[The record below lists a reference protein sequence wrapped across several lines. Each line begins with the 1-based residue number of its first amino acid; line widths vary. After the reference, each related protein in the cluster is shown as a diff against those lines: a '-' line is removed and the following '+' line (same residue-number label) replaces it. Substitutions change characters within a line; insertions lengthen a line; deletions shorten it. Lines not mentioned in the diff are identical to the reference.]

1 MPLRPGEEAKLA
13 PAEEQQLL
21 EKLRREREAK
31 AAAALQS
38 AVQRLS
44 ATMVEMDLTDVHA
57 EAKRLSKSD
66 TVLASSPTD
75 AQVALVL
82 NAIMRSCCP
91 PSSKDTPSKGKGGG
105 KKQSNSVRAAAAKV
119 TEGEP
124 PQGTA
129 VRKALKANAHLLA
142 EVMKGKGEAGQF
154 ALLRAFQ
161 SWVLS
166 PQGVNALEHAA
177 KCIEILYDKDL
188 AEEETL
194 KSYWASLSAQRVG
207 EDAELAASEVAA
219 TATAAAAE
227 AAEAAVKVAEKQQE
241 DAAWYL
247 KQAEQLSQA
256 RRCGGNP
263 NKDEEAAEKAA
274 QINLRK
280 CADYHK
286 QMTKV
291 RAARSKDLVEAT
303 AEGEPAK
310 RLVEALRH
318 RREVGVELFAK
329 HAEPFIEWL
338 NAEDNESGDD

>member
-1 MPLRPGEEAKLA
+1 MGQAPAAEMPLRPGEEAKLA

-38 AVQRLS
+38 AVQHLS

-166 PQGVNALEHAA
+166 PQGANALEHAA

-207 EDAELAASEVAA
+207 EDAELDTVFN
-219 TATAAAAE
+219 TLD
-227 AAEAAVKVAEKQQE
+227 K
-241 DAAWYL
+241 DH
-247 KQAEQLSQA
+247 
-256 RRCGGNP
+256 GGTLTIREFVFGMNE
-263 NKDEEAAEKAA
+263 NKTLPKNITLD
-274 QINLRK
+274 
-280 CADYHK
+280 
-286 QMTKV
+286 
-291 RAARSKDLVEAT
+291 DLWS
-303 AEGEPAK
+303 
-310 RLVEALRH
+310 
-318 RREVGVELFAK
+318 FAK
-329 HAEPFIEWL
+329 HFDNDGTVTFHAVLAEETC
-338 NAEDNESGDD
+338 